1 MLSLIYDLDALFGIS
16 KALIEFDLT
25 IPSFTKEEK
34 LGFLEIKQLYNL
46 LILNP
51 IKNDVMINSNKNI
64 WFLTGGN
71 MTGKSTLMKSIATS
85 VYLAHLGFPVP
96 ADQMTVSLFGGLFTT
111 INLGDDIVSGYSHF
125 LNEVRRVK
133 DIAMKIKSC
142 GNLLIVLDELFKGTN
157 YQDAYE
163 ASERLM
169 TSFSEIR
176 NCVFIISSHIT
187 EIGNNLSSK
196 QNIDLKYLKTNLSN
210 GDITF
215 TYKLESG
222 IAKDRLGMWLLE
234 REEVFKILKKDP
246 YN

>member
-1 MLSLIYDLDALFGIS
+1 MLSLIYDLDALCGIS

-51 IKNDVMINSNKNI
+51 IKNDVMINANKNI
-64 WFLTGGN
+64 WFLTGG
-71 MTGKSTLMKSIATS
+71 
-85 VYLAHLGFPVP
+85 P
-96 ADQMTVSLFGGLFTT
+96 AAQMTVSLFGGLFNT

-125 LNEVRRVK
+125 LNEVRRIK

-196 QNIDLKYLKTNLSN
+196 QNIDLKYLKTSLSN

-222 IAKDRLGMWLLE
+222 IAKDRLG
-234 REEVFKILKKDP
+234 I
-246 YN
+246 